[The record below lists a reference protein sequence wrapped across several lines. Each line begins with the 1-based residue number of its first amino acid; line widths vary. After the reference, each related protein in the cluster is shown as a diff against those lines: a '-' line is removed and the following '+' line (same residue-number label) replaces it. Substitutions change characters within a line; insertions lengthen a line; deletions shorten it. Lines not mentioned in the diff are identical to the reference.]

1 MIYLVAKHPEVEKKL
16 REEIDALNEGG
27 YSYENLKKYR
37 YIECIQKETTR
48 YFGPVNYIFSRE
60 VAKDHYLKGVAI
72 KKGTKMNVPIA
83 SHFKTEYFKDP
94 YTFRPER
101 WEGETDELPPFVH
114 MGFSGGPRT
123 CIGKHLALL

>member
-1 MIYLVAKHPEVEKKL
+1 M
-16 REEIDALNEGG
+16 DEGD
-27 YSYENLKKYR
+27 YSYENLKKCR

-48 YFGPVNYIFSRE
+48 YFGPLNYIFSRE

-94 YTFRPER
+94 YIFRPER
-101 WEGETDELPPFVH
+101 WESESDELPPFVH